1 VITDPR
7 LGFNHEFD
15 WKNVQ
20 IFDKKRFLNKYLNSE
35 MLHIQNNGL
44 NLKTDRILVL
54 FLCFLTR
61 YVKTI
66 MRFKIVI
73 GWFSYL
79 LSLLVYKFPTNENRL
94 KWIEMDSDFQRYWFT
109 NVKINAFQ
117 FWMHFYSFIG
127 IAWSIC
133 LEYICLSLC
142 LSI

>member
-1 VITDPR
+1 MITDPR

-117 FWMHFYSFIG
+117 FWMQFYSSIG
-127 IAWSIC
+127 IAWSI
-133 LEYICLSLC
+133 SLYF
-142 LSI
+142 SI

>member
-1 VITDPR
+1 MHHLSYVGQTGRKLSMKISEHRNYTSSNKNSSNKNQSVITDPR

-20 IFDKKRFLNKYLNSE
+20 ILDKKRFLNKYLNSE
-35 MLHIQNNGL
+35 MLHIHMQNGL

-73 GWFSYL
+73 G
-79 LSLLVYKFPTNENRL
+79 
-94 KWIEMDSDFQRYWFT
+94 
-109 NVKINAFQ
+109 
-117 FWMHFYSFIG
+117 
-127 IAWSIC
+127 
-133 LEYICLSLC
+133 
-142 LSI
+142 